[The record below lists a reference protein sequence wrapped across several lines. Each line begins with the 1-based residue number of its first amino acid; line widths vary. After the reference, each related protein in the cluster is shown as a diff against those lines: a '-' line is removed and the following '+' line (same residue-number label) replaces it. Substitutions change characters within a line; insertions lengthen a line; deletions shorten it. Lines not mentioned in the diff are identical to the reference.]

1 MTCPGQ
7 NITRKLKPLRFR
19 EFIFLAL
26 SFLPFMGGVNS
37 GELPLMTIF
46 RVSME
51 LLLTIVFVVDYIKR
65 PYEIYFNRFFLI
77 YLLYSLCTII
87 WAPKTLFFIYKYC
100 EVIFMYLLF
109 IRFSKGLNDTLKV
122 VRNILLL
129 NVILSFSFF
138 SKGFNII
145 DNILPYQL
153 RGAIFT
159 LNPNDFGFLACTI
172 LLWKYIH
179 GDKKWYNYFIWFSI
193 LVLTQSRIYLGFLI
207 MLSAF
212 YLLKKKPVLFGWIG
226 LSAFLSGLP
235 LIILSFF
242 QRSKSIEDLSSL
254 NGRVGFWE
262 LGIRHWM
269 DAPIFGHG
277 WYTGHRFLTSIEGV
291 KFDSNTFDSTVI
303 DLLADI
309 GLVGLVL
316 FIMIFINVYKYKRVR
331 LLTIALILKA
341 LIGPSV
347 QVLHPS
353 MLVLFSILIY
363 GPDRGNMPNFR
374 LQSPRLIRKIT

>member
-1 MTCPGQ
+1 
-7 NITRKLKPLRFR
+7 
-19 EFIFLAL
+19 
-26 SFLPFMGGVNS
+26 MGGVNS

-46 RVSME
+46 RVTME

-100 EVIFMYLLF
+100 EVILMYLLF
-109 IRFSKGLNDTLKV
+109 IRFSKGLNDTMKV
-122 VRNILLL
+122 VTNILLL

-138 SKGFNII
+138 SEGFNTI
-145 DNILPYQL
+145 DNILPFQL

-159 LNPNDFGFLACTI
+159 LNPNDFGFLACII

-212 YLLKKKPVLFGWIG
+212 YLLKRKPVLFGWVG
-226 LSAFLSGLP
+226 VSAFLSGLP

-262 LGIRHWM
+262 LGVRHWQ

-309 GLVGLVL
+309 GLVGLVF
-316 FIMIFINVYKYKRVR
+316 FIMIFINVYKYKKVR

-353 MLVLFSILIY
+353 MLILFSILIY